1 MANEQRK
8 SKRLELSAEIA
19 IKPLGSD
26 VQRTQMIVEIEDV
39 SKNGIGF
46 LCDEVL
52 IVGSTYEASLKIWTN
67 ETLDVF
73 LQIVRR
79 IQVGNQFQYGAIF
92 IGMSDVDAGRIETYQ
107 TILEL
112 NGKES

>member
-1 MANEQRK
+1 MAIIDVVRFDGLK
-8 SKRLELSAEIA
+8 SR
-19 IKPLGSD
+19 
-26 VQRTQMIVEIEDV
+26 DV

-46 LCDEVL
+46 VCDEVL
-52 IVGSTYEASLKIWTN
+52 MTGSTYEARLKIWTD

-79 IQVGNQFQYGAIF
+79 IQFGNSYSYGAVF

-107 TILEL
+107 TIL
-112 NGKES
+112 NMHKQG